1 MSNSLPGQARLALF
15 VALVLMAP
23 VYSPLGEPTE
33 LRSSEPLM
41 AQDEVELKLYT
52 LYLASQ
58 NTSAGGDGYI
68 TTEVPDSGGQ
78 DSASALDSELEFRS
92 SDMLSSLVVHGRS
105 QHGSSGSY
113 YVPLDLFLRA
123 TGPNLSLIHI

>member
-1 MSNSLPGQARLALF
+1 M
-15 VALVLMAP
+15 
-23 VYSPLGEPTE
+23 
-33 LRSSEPLM
+33 M

-78 DSASALDSELEFRS
+78 DSAAGERTGGGGLGGHD
-92 SDMLSSLVVHGRS
+92 GREIGCQCS
-105 QHGSSGSY
+105 HRR
-113 YVPLDLFLRA
+113 VA
-123 TGPNLSLIHI
+123 A

>member
-41 AQDEVELKLYT
+41 AQHEGELKLYT

-92 SDMLSSLVVHGRS
+92 SDMLSCLLYTSPSPR
-105 QHGSSGSY
+105 
-113 YVPLDLFLRA
+113 D
-123 TGPNLSLIHI
+123 

>member
-1 MSNSLPGQARLALF
+1 M
-15 VALVLMAP
+15 VALVLLTP
-23 VYSPLGEPTE
+23 VFSPLSGPSE
-33 LRSSEPLM
+33 LNNSEPLM
-41 AQDEVELKLYT
+41 AQEEIELKMYT

-68 TTEVPDSGGQ
+68 TTEVPESGGQ
-78 DSASALDSELEFRS
+78 DSASALDTEIDFRS
-92 SDMLSSLVVHGRS
+92 SDMMSSLVIHGRS

-123 TGPNLSLIHI
+123 TGPNGATVDLSLIHI